1 MVTRCPACSTAFN
14 VNSQQLASAKGAVRC
29 GSCLQVFKAIDHVV
43 DNGLILNK
51 TTEPNEAA
59 DDVHVQSAQAS
70 TPESLNSAP
79 SEEPPKEKE
88 EKEPAASWDDY
99 PKSDNAA
106 LDNSTLDS
114 SLQSDFQELAIEDNE
129 EDPFSQIDQS
139 LAEQLDQ
146 ELDEAFSEGLDIEPP
161 TTSQN
166 EASISSFEAPAT
178 EAPTAEAIKQE
189 PIETP
194 GPEEATAN
202 NDFFNELSQLAE
214 QSLDEAKYEPT
225 SFNSEGESSLA
236 SAEADSL
243 ETSHLA
249 EANDST
255 EAANNKDFDKVD
267 SDSNEL
273 SLSFD
278 DEPAEE
284 LIADKPDSSDLNPE
298 SNDLNIEPLQ
308 VELEEEQP
316 PVVDNSQEESEKV
329 SVESLEE
336 ALTEPAAE
344 TNSLA
349 LEVEAPVEEES
360 VEEKAEAKE
369 EPRFID
375 DDTEHFKQKSDTS
388 HNLPQAF
395 TSEHQ
400 EQDEEGL
407 DESWALEMMMKEL
420 EAAENKS
427 EHSKI
432 EQALDRKHPPEPE
445 LFAESE
451 IQSDPFF
458 APEAHHQADEG
469 PHKESEFDELD
480 LSGQL
485 EDALSMDTIDAGNLS
500 LAQDSEYNLEQ
511 ADNAQDSYAT
521 DNAIEPSFDEST
533 PEQEPL
539 ESVDTATIPP
549 VNEEEPSKAEM
560 IDSIEPEPL
569 EMEFRQEKPSWNWL
583 WGSGAFMAI
592 VLAVG
597 QFAWLKFD
605 DLNLQPPYRD
615 LYQTACNFIGCSLPP
630 QVDLSKLKASNLVV
644 RSHPEEEQALVVD
657 MVLLNLANFEQEFP
671 DIQLT
676 FSNIDGKAIARRSFR
691 PAEYLAGELAGASIM
706 PIQRPIHLSLEI
718 VDPGEQ
724 AVNYKVD
731 VK

>member
-29 GSCLQVFKAIDHVV
+29 GSCLQVFKAIDHLV

-51 TTEPNEAA
+51 TTEPDEATGDA
-59 DDVHVQSAQAS
+59 HQQ
-70 TPESLNSAP
+70 SAP
-79 SEEPPKEKE
+79 SEEPPEEKE
-88 EKEPAASWDDY
+88 ETEPAASWDDY

-106 LDNSTLDS
+106 LDSSTPDSTLH
-114 SLQSDFQELAIEDNE
+114 SDFQELAIEDNE

-166 EASISSFEAPAT
+166 ETTISSFEAPAT
-178 EAPTAEAIKQE
+178 EAPAAEANS
-189 PIETP
+189 PTP
-194 GPEEATAN
+194 ELEEATAN

-214 QSLDEAKYEPT
+214 QSLDET
-225 SFNSEGESSLA
+225 SSFNSIDESSLA
-236 SAEADSL
+236 SAEEDSL
-243 ETSHLA
+243 ETSYLA
-249 EANDST
+249 ESNDST
-255 EAANNKDFDKVD
+255 EASNNEDSGNVD
-267 SDSNEL
+267 SGSNEL

-284 LIADKPDSSDLNPE
+284 LVADKPE

-308 VELEEEQP
+308 VEFEEEQP
-316 PVVDNSQEESEKV
+316 PVVDNSQEASEKV
-329 SVESLEE
+329 STESLEE
-336 ALTEPAAE
+336 SRAEPAVE

-349 LEVEAPVEEES
+349 LEVEAPMEEES
-360 VEEKAEAKE
+360 EEEKAEAKE

-375 DDTEHFKQKSDTS
+375 DDTEHFKQKPDTS

-400 EQDEEGL
+400 DQDEESL

-427 EHSKI
+427 EQSKI

-458 APEAHHQADEG
+458 APEAHHQTDEG
-469 PHKESEFDELD
+469 PRKESEFDELD

-511 ADNAQDSYAT
+511 TDVAQGSYAT
-521 DNAIEPSFDEST
+521 NNAIEPSFDEPT

-549 VNEEEPSKAEM
+549 VIEEEPSKAEM

-605 DLNLQPPYRD
+605 DLNLQPPYRGF
-615 LYQTACNFIGCSLPP
+615 YQTACNFIGCSLPP

>member
-1 MVTRCPACSTAFN
+1 
-14 VNSQQLASAKGAVRC
+14 
-29 GSCLQVFKAIDHVV
+29 
-43 DNGLILNK
+43 
-51 TTEPNEAA
+51 
-59 DDVHVQSAQAS
+59 
-70 TPESLNSAP
+70 
-79 SEEPPKEKE
+79 
-88 EKEPAASWDDY
+88 
-99 PKSDNAA
+99 
-106 LDNSTLDS
+106 
-114 SLQSDFQELAIEDNE
+114 
-129 EDPFSQIDQS
+129 DPFSQIDQS

-166 EASISSFEAPAT
+166 EATISSFEAPAT
-178 EAPTAEAIKQE
+178 EAPAAEAIR
-189 PIETP
+189 PTP
-194 GPEEATAN
+194 EPEEATAN

-214 QSLDEAKYEPT
+214 QSLDET
-225 SFNSEGESSLA
+225 SSFNSAEESSLA
-236 SAEADSL
+236 SAEEDSL
-243 ETSHLA
+243 ETSYLA
-249 EANDST
+249 ESNDST
-255 EAANNKDFDKVD
+255 EASNNEDSGNLDF
-267 SDSNEL
+267 DSNEL

-284 LIADKPDSSDLNPE
+284 LVADKPDSSDLNPE
-298 SNDLNIEPLQ
+298 SNNLNIEPLQ
-308 VELEEEQP
+308 AGFEEEQP
-316 PVVDNSQEESEKV
+316 FVVDNSQQESEKV
-329 SVESLEE
+329 SAESLEE
-336 ALTEPAAE
+336 SQAEPAAE

-349 LEVEAPVEEES
+349 LEVEAPTEEEPE
-360 VEEKAEAKE
+360 EEKAEAKE

-375 DDTEHFKQKSDTS
+375 DDTEHFKQKPDTS

-400 EQDEEGL
+400 EQDDEGL

-427 EHSKI
+427 EQSKI

-458 APEAHHQADEG
+458 APEAHHQTDEG
-469 PHKESEFDELD
+469 PRKESEFDELD

-511 ADNAQDSYAT
+511 TDDAQDSYAT
-521 DNAIEPSFDEST
+521 NNAIEPSFDESAT
-533 PEQEPL
+533 EQEPL

-549 VNEEEPSKAEM
+549 VIEEEPSKAEM

-605 DLNLQPPYRD
+605 DLNLQPPYRGF
-615 LYQTACNFIGCSLPP
+615 YQTACNFIGCSLPP